1 VRWLKVKV
9 IEGGRAPER
18 KTAGAAGLDC
28 YAREDVRI
36 MPYETR
42 RIPLGFACEIPEGFA
57 GMLVLRSS
65 IASNGHV
72 YAPSVGIIDSDYRG
86 EVSAVMATHGNAY
99 AVRKGDRIAQMVV
112 VPVSYVAVS
121 VVDELTSTERG
132 SGGFGSTGR

>member
-1 VRWLKVKV
+1 
-9 IEGGRAPER
+9 
-18 KTAGAAGLDC
+18 
-28 YAREDVRI
+28 
-36 MPYETR
+36 
-42 RIPLGFACEIPEGFA
+42 
-57 GMLVLRSS
+57 
-65 IASNGHV
+65 V

-86 EVSAVMATHGNAY
+86 EVSAVLATHGNAY